1 MYLLKHPAVGI
12 VNDLDECHQ
21 NLRAFQ
27 LLNINNEVLK
37 TTNFKILVVKYQNIS
52 GLLLRAWTHLPA
64 PAYFEHS
71 VYLGAERGR
80 PKKSKGYPPI

>member
-27 LLNINNEVLK
+27 LLNNNEVLE
-37 TTNFKILVVKYQNIS
+37 TTNFKILIVK
-52 GLLLRAWTHLPA
+52 
-64 PAYFEHS
+64 
-71 VYLGAERGR
+71 
-80 PKKSKGYPPI
+80 

>member
-21 NLRAFQ
+21 NLRAFK

-37 TTNFKILVVKYQNIS
+37 TTNF
-52 GLLLRAWTHLPA
+52 
-64 PAYFEHS
+64 
-71 VYLGAERGR
+71 
-80 PKKSKGYPPI
+80 